1 MRKEIFQRTEALLGT
16 DAMERI
22 REQRVILFGVG
33 GVGSWCAESLVRTG
47 VEHLTIVDF
56 DQVDVTN
63 INRQLMATTQTVG
76 QSKVEALRKRLL
88 EINPDAEITALHKSF
103 SEETV
108 EDFHLENYDYI
119 IDAIDSLK
127 DKALLILKACETE
140 ARLFSSMGA
149 ALKLDPTKI
158 QVSEF
163 WKVKGDPL
171 ARALRNRFKKE
182 KTFPK
187 QKFQCVY
194 SDEASQQPMVNSQ
207 KQAKGSLVHITA
219 IFGMTLAG
227 LIIKDMRQLML
238 IGMMLVT
245 MGCFAQKTDQKRQ
258 DVDFDS
264 PTFVPTVK
272 VGKVLE
278 NGDSIQYMEM
288 NNVYVYPPIM
298 FSSKKQQQAYN
309 RLVKNV
315 KIVLPIAKE
324 ARAIMME
331 TAEFLETL
339 PDKKA
344 REAHMK
350 LVERSIMKEY
360 KPRMKKLTFSQG
372 KLLIKLIYRESNSS
386 GYELIQAFLGP
397 VRAGFYQAFAWA
409 FGASLKKK
417 YDPEGVDRL
426 TERVVLMVEAGQ
438 I

>member
-1 MRKEIFQRTEALLGT
+1 MGKEIFQRAEALLGT
-16 DAMERI
+16 EAMERI
-22 REQRVILFGVG
+22 SEQRVIIFGTG
-33 GVGSWCAESLVRTG
+33 GVGSWCAEALVRTG
-47 VEHLTIVDF
+47 VRLLTIVDF
-56 DQVDVTN
+56 DCVDVTN

-76 QSKVEALRKRLL
+76 QPKVEALRKRLL
-88 EINPDAEITALHKSF
+88 EINPDAEITALQKTF
-103 SEETV
+103 SEETAD
-108 EDFHLENYDYI
+108 EFDLDKYDYI

-149 ALKLDPTKI
+149 ALKLDSTKI
-158 QVSEF
+158 QVAEF

-182 KTFPK
+182 KTFPRH
-187 QKFQCVY
+187 KFQCVY
-194 SDEASQQPMVNSQ
+194 SDEAGQKPTANSQQL
-207 KQAKGSLVHITA
+207 AKGSLVHITA
-219 IFGMTLAG
+219 TFGMTLAG
-227 LIIKDMRQLML
+227 LIIQDIRRLVLLLVLMMTL
-238 IGMMLVT
+238 GIH
-245 MGCFAQKTDQKRQ
+245 AQNTDQKRQ
-258 DVDFDS
+258 DIDLDS

-288 NNVYVYPPIM
+288 NNVYVYPPIT

-344 REAHMK
+344 RDAHMK
-350 LVERSIMKEY
+350 LVEKSIMKEY
-360 KPRMKKLTFSQG
+360 KPRMKKLTYSQG